1 MSFDPAL
8 KKKLGAL
15 LGNQVKFDE
24 PMARHTSFRI
34 GGPAD
39 AFALPDTVLQLQSL
53 IRFARQNELPLM
65 VIGAGTNLL
74 VCDSGIRGIIVV
86 LSRLGTQIS
95 TDEQD
100 RAKILVSAPAGA
112 RLKTLC
118 RLAIHRGLA
127 GINFALGIPGSVG
140 GAVMMNA
147 GTGHNSIDQI
157 IENITLLSSNQEIK
171 VLKKKHLE
179 FTYRR
184 FCWRRSCW
192 EKTLAGKIA
201 KEPPVILAACFGLS
215 KSTQAKIKKDAIRVM
230 GQRVKNQPKTGYS
243 AGCFFKN
250 PPGKDG
256 AGRLIDL
263 AGLKGFQ
270 CGGAKISNQHA
281 NFIINTGNATF
292 DDVLKLKDIIM
303 ETVLTNFNIQLETE
317 VKILGS

>member
-8 KKKLGAL
+8 KKRLSAL
-15 LGNQVKFDE
+15 LKNQVKFDE

-39 AFALPDTVLQLQSL
+39 ALALPNTVLQLQSL
-53 IRFARQNELPLM
+53 IRFARENQLTLM

-74 VCDSGIRGIIVV
+74 IQDSGIRGIIVV
-86 LSRLGTQIS
+86 LSRLDTQIS
-95 TDEQD
+95 IEDQHES
-100 RAKILVSAPAGA
+100 KVLVMAPAGA

-118 RLAIHRGLA
+118 KMAIHKGLS

-140 GAVMMNA
+140 GAIMMNA
-147 GTGHNSIDQI
+147 GTGHNSMDQI

-184 FCWRRSCW
+184 FCW
-192 EKTLAGKIA
+192 EKTFAGKIA

-215 KSTQAKIKKDAIRVM
+215 KSSPDKIKKDAIRVM
-230 GQRVKNQPKTGYS
+230 GQRVKNQPKTCYS

-292 DDVLKLKDIIM
+292 DDVLKLKEIIM